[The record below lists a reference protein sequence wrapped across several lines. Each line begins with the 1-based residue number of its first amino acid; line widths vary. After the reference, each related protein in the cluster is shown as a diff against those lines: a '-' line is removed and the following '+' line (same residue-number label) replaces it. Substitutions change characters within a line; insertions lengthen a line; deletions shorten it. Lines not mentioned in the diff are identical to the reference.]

1 MQFKKVVLAGFCVLM
16 APLSVLA
23 QGQFTPR
30 ARELFV
36 TQKADGLEVTVK
48 WMDRNGQFT
57 VIDPSREFKKG
68 DHLRVEFRSNF
79 DGIVYFLN
87 VTPRG
92 VLKVIHRDTVRA
104 DTVNALPT
112 GPNTIQF
119 DNEPGVEALKIIL
132 ARQPID
138 EFETAMSRSGGML
151 GKTGAGVVD
160 ELSQSKGQKTAPN
173 RPPASNVPYKAQSN
187 RVSEEVGIVTPRP
200 GQECGGLE
208 LSVGGKK
215 LNCRGMIVAKGDE
228 RRGQGAVF
236 VASSTPAK
244 SGGGAMQSSDVAV
257 MELRFRHIR
266 VPE

>member
-1 MQFKKVVLAGFCVLM
+1 MRFKKVILAGFCVLL
-16 APLSVLA
+16 APLGVLA
-23 QGQFTPR
+23 QKQFTPR

-87 VTPRG
+87 VTPAG

-138 EFETAMSRSGGML
+138 EFETAMNRSGGLL
-151 GKTGAGVVD
+151 GKNGAGVVN
-160 ELSQSKGQKTAPN
+160 ELSQNKGQRPGPN
-173 RPPASNVPYKAQSN
+173 RTPAPTGPYRAQSN
-187 RVSEEVGIVTPRP
+187 RISEEVGVVTPRP

-208 LSVGGKK
+208 LSMGGKK
-215 LNCRGMIVAKGDE
+215 LNCRGLIVAKGDE
-228 RRGQGAVF
+228 KRGQGAVF
-236 VASSTPAK
+236 VAASNSAK
-244 SGGGAMQSSDVAV
+244 SGSMQSSDVAV
-257 MELRFRHIR
+257 MELRFRHVR

>member
-1 MQFKKVVLAGFCVLM
+1 MQFKKVILAGFCVLM
-16 APLSVLA
+16 APLGVLA
-23 QGQFTPR
+23 QGPFTPR

-48 WMDRNGQFT
+48 CMDRNGQFT

-87 VTPRG
+87 VSPRG
-92 VLKVIHRDTVRA
+92 VLKVIHRDAIRA

-132 ARQPID
+132 ARRPID
-138 EFETAMSRSGGML
+138 EFETALNSSGGML
-151 GKTGAGVVD
+151 GKTGAGVVG
-160 ELSQSKGQKTAPN
+160 ELSQNKGQSPGPN
-173 RPPASNVPYKAQSN
+173 RTPAPTGRYKAQPN
-187 RVSEEVGIVTPRP
+187 RISEEVGVVTPRP

-208 LSVGGKK
+208 LSIGGKK

-228 RRGQGAVF
+228 KRGQGAVF
-236 VASSTPAK
+236 VASSSSAK
-244 SGGGAMQSSDVAV
+244 SGALQSGDMAV

-266 VPE
+266 VQE